1 MEIHEKLNCSNT
13 DTVPFKS
20 RLEFR
25 MTTVSVHMVCF
36 LVKTCQVFN
45 QNEMVEQ
52 KYNRIKE
59 LRAIK
64 NNQIFDVTTHGRE
77 MVEKLG
83 KSRS

>member
-52 KYNRIKE
+52 KYNRINE

-64 NNQIFDVTTHGRE
+64 EIKFLMLGRTHGR
-77 MVEKLG
+77 KITKNL
-83 KSRS
+83 ST